1 MDYKGGHEQ
10 LNYTRAW
17 RCGDKFNCAELFDSN
32 VPLEEQAA
40 IVARAVH
47 RSYSGF
53 VEKADF
59 LKLREVALTV
69 GLPNAWAQRV
79 GTQRLSLTLAGR
91 NLKTWTDYLGFDPE
105 VAWSGQ
111 ANFTSGDFATLPP
124 NRHYTIRLD
133 ASF

>member
-1 MDYKGGHEQ
+1 M
-10 LNYTRAW
+10 
-17 RCGDKFNCAELFDSN
+17 
-32 VPLEEQAA
+32 
-40 IVARAVH
+40 ARAVH
-47 RSYSGF
+47 RSYAGF